1 MSAPARW
8 LITGGCGF
16 IGTNLIERL
25 LADGKQVRV
34 FDNLTVGSRDSL
46 GAISKFA
53 EVTDGAE
60 WSSGVQLMVGDIREA
75 AEVRE
80 AARGAE
86 VIVHLA
92 ASTGVP
98 QSVEDPMHDCTSNVI
113 GVLNTLE
120 AARQESVKRF
130 IFASSGAPAGEVE
143 PPIHEEVV
151 PKPVSPYG
159 ASKLAGEAY
168 CSAYSRTFGVECVAL
183 RFGNVYGPKSG
194 HKTSVVAKW
203 INRAMEGL
211 QLEIY
216 GDGTAT
222 RDFIFVGDLVD
233 AVVKAGVASAESV
246 AGEIFQIATSRE
258 TTVGEVAETIR
269 TALKRFGIDVPE
281 VVYEA
286 VRLGDVH
293 RNYSDTSKAR
303 SQLGWTA
310 MTGLAEGIGITVE
323 SSLARIDGET
333 PSRDQAAMHDARRRQ
348 G

>member
-1 MSAPARW
+1 MSAPERW

-86 VIVHLA
+86 VFVHLA

-120 AARQESVKRF
+120 AARRESVKRF

-233 AVVKAGVASAESV
+233 AVTKAGVAPSSDV
-246 AGEIFQIATSRE
+246 AGEVFQIATSRE
-258 TTVGEVAETIR
+258 TTVGEIAELLCQCLR
-269 TALKRFGIDVPE
+269 NEGLEVPDVF
-281 VVYEA
+281 YSQK
-286 VRLGDVH
+286 RLGDVE
-293 RNYSDTSKAR
+293 RNFSDTSKAKEL
-303 SQLGWTA
+303 LGWTA
-310 MTGLAEGIGITVE
+310 GVELSAGLSVVVKDLM
-323 SSLARIDGET
+323 S
-333 PSRDQAAMHDARRRQ
+333 AAGR
-348 G
+348 

>member
-1 MSAPARW
+1 MSSPARW

-183 RFGNVYGPKSG
+183 RFGNVYGPRSG

-203 INRAMEGL
+203 IGLVREGVP
-211 QLEIY
+211 LEIY

-222 RDFIFVGDLVD
+222 RDFIFVGDLID
-233 AVVKAGVASAESV
+233 AVVKAGEAVSENV
-246 AGEIFQIATSRE
+246 AGEVFQIATSRE
-258 TTVGEVAETIR
+258 TTVGEVAETVQ
-269 TALKRFGIDVPE
+269 AEAAKLGIEAPS
-281 VVYEA
+281 VVFAAERA
-286 VRLGDVH
+286 GDVH
-293 RNYSDTSKAR
+293 RNYSDTSKAERLLHWKASTTLPDGVRLVFSEVLGR
-303 SQLGWTA
+303 SS
-310 MTGLAEGIGITVE
+310 GI
-323 SSLARIDGET
+323 
-333 PSRDQAAMHDARRRQ
+333 SRDGCEGSDGRTL
-348 G
+348 

>member
-1 MSAPARW
+1 MTAPERW

-25 LADGKQVRV
+25 LAEGRKVRV

-46 GAISKFA
+46 RDVSDFD
-53 EVTDGAE
+53 EVADGAT
-60 WSSGVQLMVGDIREA
+60 WSNGVQLMVGDIREA
-75 AEVRE
+75 GGVRE

-120 AARQESVKRF
+120 AARQEGVKRF

-143 PPIHEEVV
+143 PPIHEEIV

-203 INRAMEGL
+203 IGRALEGL
-211 QLEIY
+211 PLEIY

-233 AVVKAGVASAESV
+233 AVLKAGLAPAEDV
-246 AGEIFQIATSRE
+246 AGEVFQIATSRE

-269 TALKRFGIDVPE
+269 SVLRAGGVEVPE
-281 VVYEA
+281 VVHEK

-293 RNYSDTSKAR
+293 RNYSDTTKAR
-303 SQLGWTA
+303 SRLNWTA
-310 MTGLAEGIGITVE
+310 RTLLAEGVALTVDAMIG
-323 SSLARIDGET
+323 SRIDAG
-333 PSRDQAAMHDARRRQ
+333 RRVVR
-348 G
+348 

>member
-1 MSAPARW
+1 MGVSAPKRW

-25 LADGKQVRV
+25 VADGKQVRV

-46 GAISKFA
+46 GAISRFT

-60 WSSGVQLMVGDIREA
+60 WSNGVQLMVGDIREGDGI
-75 AEVRE
+75 RE

-168 CSAYSRTFGVECVAL
+168 CSAYARTFGIETVAL

-203 INRAMEGL
+203 IGL
-211 QLEIY
+211 ALAGEPIEIY
-216 GDGTAT
+216 GDGSAT
-222 RDFIFVGDLVD
+222 RDFIFTADLVD
-233 AVVKAGVASAESV
+233 AICKAATASSDTV

-258 TTVGEVAETIR
+258 TTIGELADSLCESLR
-269 TALKRFGIDVPE
+269 EAGHPVPE
-281 VVYEA
+281 VRFTEK
-286 VRLGDVH
+286 RLGDVE

-303 SQLGWTA
+303 GRMGWTA
-310 MTGLAEGIGITVE
+310 KVELDAGLARVVKAQMKSI
-323 SSLARIDGET
+323 SSDV
-333 PSRDQAAMHDARRRQ
+333 
-348 G
+348 